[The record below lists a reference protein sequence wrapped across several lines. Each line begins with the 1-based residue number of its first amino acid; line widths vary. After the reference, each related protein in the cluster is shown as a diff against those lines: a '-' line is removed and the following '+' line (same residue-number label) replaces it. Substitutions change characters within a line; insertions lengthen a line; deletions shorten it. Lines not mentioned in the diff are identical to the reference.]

1 MVADTVCAN
10 LRYTWNTPYA
20 PFYPIK
26 LAVTCSPKVHYR
38 KMMKIISEDREGDM
52 IDLRQV
58 MLALRRNV
66 RMIVTIAVSITLITL
81 VVTLQLTPLY
91 TATAKVLID
100 TRQSNVVDVEAVLSG
115 LSADTS
121 TVDSQV
127 EIIRSQ
133 ALAFRVIDTLDLM
146 SDPEFN
152 SVLREE
158 SWVSTLNPLTY
169 VRGLFPGAARD
180 EEEQKQGERIG
191 TVTIFTS
198 RLSVRRTARTQVI
211 SVEFT
216 SEVPRKAER
225 IANAIADAYLVDQL
239 EAKYEAARRATEW
252 LDGRLQDLRDQ
263 VKATEETAEL
273 FRAAHGLI
281 DADGSTLT
289 EQQLKEINSQLLLAR
304 AELDGNRARLSRVR
318 ELVNRGS
325 GFDSIAEVLSS
336 DVIRDLRREQSE
348 LIRKEAQLRARYG
361 ERHPSIIEIKDE
373 RRDLDRQ
380 IQSEVSRI
388 VVGLE
393 NQVAVASTRVRS
405 LERSLAA
412 TTATAGERE
421 HDRVR
426 LRELQREANSNRTL
440 YESFLGRFKE
450 TRQQED
456 LQEADARIISRA
468 TLPVEKSSPRTTL
481 NIALALVASIM
492 LGISAAFVREHLD
505 DLFRTP
511 RELEEVLGLPVLATV
526 PLLKEKD
533 LAGAQAGKSPH
544 RFVKAKPLSAYSES
558 FRELQAA
565 LALSDVDNPPKSV
578 LITSALPNE
587 GKTTTTVSFATS
599 LARAG
604 LNVVL
609 VDADLRRPSV
619 QKIIGDE
626 RSEFDMIDLL
636 THSCTLDDALQ
647 TSSDGGFEYL
657 ATTRQPANPADLLA
671 SDAMKDLLS
680 KLRQRFDMVIV
691 DSPPI
696 LPVSD
701 SKSLSSQLDKVIFV
715 VKWQDTPESAAEQ
728 SVAKLKD
735 FGADLAGTIF
745 TQVDMEKQTRY
756 GYGDATYYYG
766 RYSDYYLS

>member
-1 MVADTVCAN
+1 MSQEPN
-10 LRYTWNTPYA
+10 
-20 PFYPIK
+20 
-26 LAVTCSPKVHYR
+26 
-38 KMMKIISEDREGDM
+38 GDL

-58 MLALRRNV
+58 MLTLRRNI
-66 RMIVTIAVSITLITL
+66 RLITAIVVSFTVITL
-81 VVTLQLTPLY
+81 VITLQLIPLY

-100 TRQSNVVDVEAVLSG
+100 TRQSNVVDVEAVLAG
-115 LSADTS
+115 LSADSS

-152 SVLREE
+152 EALREK
-158 SWVSTLNPLTY
+158 SWVSSLNPIALL
-169 VRGLFPGAARD
+169 RRMFPGAAPN
-180 EEEQKQGERIG
+180 EEEVRQAERIS
-191 TVTIFTS
+191 TVTNFLS

-211 SVEFT
+211 SIDFT
-216 SEVPRKAER
+216 SETPRKAER
-225 IANAIADAYLVDQL
+225 IANAVADAYLVDQL

-252 LDGRLQDLRDQ
+252 LDERLEDLREQ
-263 VKATEETAEL
+263 VKTTEQTAEL

-289 EQQLKEINSQLLLAR
+289 EQQLREINSQLLLAR
-304 AELDGNRARLSRVR
+304 AELDGSQARLTRVR
-318 ELVNRGS
+318 ELVARGRS
-325 GFDSIAEVLSS
+325 FDSIAEVLSS
-336 DVIRDLRREQSE
+336 EVIRDLRREQSE

-388 VVGLE
+388 VVSLE
-393 NQVAVASTRVRS
+393 NEVAVARTRVQS
-405 LERSLAA
+405 LERSLAE

-421 HDRVR
+421 QDRVR
-426 LRELQREANSNRTL
+426 LRELQREATSNRTL
-440 YESFLGRFKE
+440 YESFLARFKE

-468 TLPVEKSSPRTTL
+468 TLPVDQSSPQTAL
-481 NIALALVASIM
+481 NVALALVGSTL
-492 LGISAAFVREHLD
+492 LGIGAAFVREYLD
-505 DLFRTP
+505 DRFRTP
-511 RELEEVLGLPVLATV
+511 RELEEQLELPVLATV

-533 LAGAQAGKSPH
+533 LSGAQAGKSPH

-565 LALSDVDNPPKSV
+565 LALSDVDNPPKSI

-587 GKTTTTVSFATS
+587 GKTTTAVSFATS
-599 LARAG
+599 LVRAG
-604 LNVVL
+604 LSVVL

-619 QKIIGDE
+619 QKIIGAE
-626 RSEFDMIDLL
+626 RAEFDMIDLL
-636 THSCTLDDALQ
+636 THSCSLDDALH
-647 TSSDGGFEYL
+647 TSPEGGFHYL

-671 SDAMKDLLS
+671 SDAMKDLLGQ
-680 KLRQRFDMVIV
+680 LREKFDMVIV
-691 DSPPI
+691 DSPPV

-715 VKWQDTPESAAEQ
+715 VKWQDTPRAAAEQ
-728 SVAKLKD
+728 SVAKLRD
-735 FGADLAGTIF
+735 FGADIAGTVFEQI
-745 TQVDMEKQTRY
+745 DMEKQTRY
-756 GYGDATYYYG
+756 GYGDSTYYYG

>member
-1 MVADTVCAN
+1 
-10 LRYTWNTPYA
+10 
-20 PFYPIK
+20 
-26 LAVTCSPKVHYR
+26 
-38 KMMKIISEDREGDM
+38 MKFMNSEQEVDL

-58 MLALRRNV
+58 LLNLRRNI
-66 RMIVTIAVSITLITL
+66 RLISAIIISITLVTL

-91 TATAKVLID
+91 TATAKILID

-115 LSADTS
+115 LSSDSS

-127 EIIRSQ
+127 EILRSQ

-146 SDPEFN
+146 SDEEFN
-152 SVLREE
+152 AALHQQSWYSAYNPIVL
-158 SWVSTLNPLTY
+158 
-169 VRGLFPGAARD
+169 VRGLLPSIERGAE
-180 EEEQKQGERIG
+180 EEEQARRIA
-191 TVTIFTS
+191 TVEAFAQRLTVS
-198 RLSVRRTARTQVI
+198 RTGRTQVI
-211 SVEFT
+211 SINFT

-239 EAKYEAARRATEW
+239 EAKYEAAQRATAW
-252 LDGRLQDLRDQ
+252 LDSRLRDLREQ
-263 VKATEETAEL
+263 VQQTEETAEL
-273 FRAAHGLI
+273 YRAAHGLI

-304 AELDGNRARLSRVR
+304 AELDGSRAKLQRVR
-318 ELVNRGS
+318 VLVDRGS
-325 GFDSIAEVLSS
+325 GFDSIAEVLAS

-361 ERHPSIIEIKDE
+361 ERHPSIVEIKDE

-388 VVGLE
+388 VIGLE
-393 NQVAVASTRVRS
+393 NEVAVAATRVTS
-405 LERSLAA
+405 LERSLET

-421 HDRVR
+421 QDRVR
-426 LRELQREANSNRTL
+426 LRELQREASSNRTL
-440 YESFLGRFKE
+440 YESFLARFKE

-468 TLPVEKSSPRTTL
+468 TLPVDKSSPRTTL
-481 NIALALVASIM
+481 NLALALFGSAL
-492 LGISAAFVREHLD
+492 LGVGAAFVKEYLD
-505 DLFRTP
+505 DRFRTP
-511 RELEEVLGLPVLATV
+511 RELEEHLDLPVLATV

-533 LAGAQAGKSPH
+533 LTGAQAGKRPH

-587 GKTTTTVSFATS
+587 GKTTTAVSFATS
-599 LARAG
+599 LVRAG

-626 RSEFDMIDLL
+626 RSEFDMIDFL
-636 THSCTLDDALQ
+636 THSCSLDDALQ
-647 TSSDGGFEYL
+647 TNTDGGFEYL

-671 SDAMKDLLS
+671 SDAMKDLLV

-701 SKSLSSQLDKVIFV
+701 SKALSSQLDKVVFV
-715 VKWQDTPESAAEQ
+715 VKWQDTPKTAAEQ
-728 SVAKLKD
+728 SVSKLKD
-735 FGADLAGTIF
+735 FGADLAGVVF
-745 TQVDMEKQTRY
+745 EQVDMEKQTRY

>member
-1 MVADTVCAN
+1 MSQDHEVD
-10 LRYTWNTPYA
+10 L
-20 PFYPIK
+20 
-26 LAVTCSPKVHYR
+26 
-38 KMMKIISEDREGDM
+38 

-58 MLALRRNV
+58 MLTLRRNV
-66 RMIVTIAVSITLITL
+66 RLIATIAISITLITL

-91 TATAKVLID
+91 TTTAKVLID

-115 LSADTS
+115 LSADSS

-133 ALAFRVIDTLDLM
+133 ALAFRIIDTLDLM

-152 SVLREE
+152 DTLREE
-158 SWVSTLNPLTY
+158 SWIVTLNPLSF
-169 VRGLFPGAARD
+169 VRNLFPGAAERD
-180 EEEQKQGERIG
+180 EEEQEQAERIG
-191 TVTIFTS
+191 TVTTFVS

-211 SVEFT
+211 SVNFT

-225 IANAIADAYLVDQL
+225 IANAIVDAYLVDQL

-263 VKATEETAEL
+263 VKTTEETAEL

-304 AELDGNRARLSRVR
+304 AELDGDRARLSRVR

-393 NQVAVASTRVRS
+393 NQVAVANTRVRS

-468 TLPVEKSSPRTTL
+468 TLPVQKSSPRTAL
-481 NIALALVASIM
+481 NIALALVASTM
-492 LGISAAFVREHLD
+492 LGVGAAFVREYLD
-505 DLFRTP
+505 DRFRTP
-511 RELEEVLGLPVLATV
+511 RELEEYLGLPVLATV

-533 LAGAQAGKSPH
+533 LAGAEAGQSPH

-565 LALSDVDNPPKSV
+565 LALSDVDNPPKSILV
-578 LITSALPNE
+578 TSALPNE
-587 GKTTTTVSFATS
+587 GKTTTAISFATS
-599 LARAG
+599 LVRAG
-604 LNVVL
+604 LSVVL

-619 QKIIGDE
+619 QKVIGAE
-626 RSEFDMIDLL
+626 RSEFDMIDFL

-647 TSSDGGFEYL
+647 TSAEGGFEYL

-671 SDAMKDLLS
+671 SDAMKDLLA

-715 VKWQDTPESAAEQ
+715 VKWQDTPKTAAEQ
-728 SVAKLKD
+728 SIAKLRD
-735 FGADLAGTIF
+735 FGADLAGAVF
-745 TQVDMEKQTRY
+745 EQVDMEKQTRY

-766 RYSDYYLS
+766 RYSDYYLN

>member
-1 MVADTVCAN
+1 
-10 LRYTWNTPYA
+10 
-20 PFYPIK
+20 
-26 LAVTCSPKVHYR
+26 
-38 KMMKIISEDREGDM
+38 MMKIISEDREGDM

>member
-1 MVADTVCAN
+1 MKFMNSEQEAD
-10 LRYTWNTPYA
+10 L
-20 PFYPIK
+20 
-26 LAVTCSPKVHYR
+26 
-38 KMMKIISEDREGDM
+38 
-52 IDLRQV
+52 IDLHQV
-58 MLALRRNV
+58 LLNLRRNI
-66 RMIVTIAVSITLITL
+66 RLISAIIISITLVTL

-91 TATAKVLID
+91 TATAKILID

-115 LSADTS
+115 LSSDSS

-127 EIIRSQ
+127 EILRSQ
-133 ALAFRVIDTLDLM
+133 AMAFRVIDTLDLM
-146 SDPEFN
+146 SDEEFN
-152 SVLREE
+152 AALRQQSWYSAYNPIVL
-158 SWVSTLNPLTY
+158 
-169 VRGLFPGAARD
+169 VRGFLPRTERD
-180 EEEQKQGERIG
+180 AEEEEQARRIE
-191 TVTIFTS
+191 TVEAFAQRLTVS
-198 RLSVRRTARTQVI
+198 RTGRTQVI
-211 SVEFT
+211 SINFT
-216 SEVPRKAER
+216 SEVPRKAET
-225 IANAIADAYLVDQL
+225 ITNAIADAYLVDQL
-239 EAKYEAARRATEW
+239 EAKYEAAQRATAW
-252 LDGRLQDLRDQ
+252 LDSRLRDLREQ
-263 VKATEETAEL
+263 VQQTEETAEL
-273 FRAAHGLI
+273 YRAAHGLI

-304 AELDGNRARLSRVR
+304 AELDGSRAKLQRVR
-318 ELVNRGS
+318 VLVNRGS
-325 GFDSIAEVLSS
+325 GFGSIAEVLAS

-388 VVGLE
+388 VIGLE
-393 NQVAVASTRVRS
+393 NEVAVAATRVTS
-405 LERSLAA
+405 LERSLET

-421 HDRVR
+421 QDRVR
-426 LRELQREANSNRTL
+426 LRELQREASSNRTL
-440 YESFLGRFKE
+440 YESFLARFKE

-468 TLPVEKSSPRTTL
+468 TLPVDKSSPRTTL
-481 NIALALVASIM
+481 NLALALFGSAL
-492 LGISAAFVREHLD
+492 LGVGAAFVKEYLD
-505 DLFRTP
+505 DRFRTP
-511 RELEEVLGLPVLATV
+511 RELEEHLDLPVLAIV

-533 LAGAQAGKSPH
+533 LTGAQAGKRPH

-578 LITSALPNE
+578 LITSSLPNE
-587 GKTTTTVSFATS
+587 GKTTTAVSFATS
-599 LARAG
+599 LVRAG

-626 RSEFDMIDLL
+626 RSEFDMIDFL
-636 THSCTLDDALQ
+636 THSCSLDDALQ
-647 TSSDGGFEYL
+647 TNTDGGFEYL

-671 SDAMKDLLS
+671 SDAMKDLLV

-701 SKSLSSQLDKVIFV
+701 SKALSSQLDKVVFI
-715 VKWQDTPESAAEQ
+715 VKWQDTPKTAAEQ
-728 SVAKLKD
+728 SVSKLKD
-735 FGADLAGTIF
+735 FGADLAGVVF
-745 TQVDMEKQTRY
+745 EQVDMEKQTRY

>member
-1 MVADTVCAN
+1 M
-10 LRYTWNTPYA
+10 
-20 PFYPIK
+20 
-26 LAVTCSPKVHYR
+26 
-38 KMMKIISEDREGDM
+38 SEDHEVDL

-58 MLALRRNV
+58 MLTLRRNV
-66 RMIVTIAVSITLITL
+66 RLISAVMVSITLITL
-81 VVTLQLTPLY
+81 VITLQLTPLY

-100 TRQSNVVDVEAVLSG
+100 SRQSNVVDVEAVLSG
-115 LSADTS
+115 LSADSS

-152 SVLREE
+152 DTLREK
-158 SWVSTLNPLTY
+158 SWLSALNPLSF
-169 VRGLFPGAARD
+169 VRSLFPGVERD
-180 EEEQKQGERIG
+180 EEEQAQAERIG
-191 TVTIFTS
+191 TVKSFAS

-211 SVEFT
+211 SIDFT

-225 IANAIADAYLVDQL
+225 IANAVADAYLVDQL

-252 LDGRLQDLRDQ
+252 LDGRLQDLREQ
-263 VKATEETAEL
+263 VKTTEETAEL

-318 ELVNRGS
+318 ELVSRGT

-393 NQVAVASTRVRS
+393 NQVAVASTRVKS

-468 TLPVEKSSPRTTL
+468 TLPVFKSSPRTTL
-481 NIALALVASIM
+481 NIALALVASTL
-492 LGISAAFVREHLD
+492 LGVGAAFVREYLD
-505 DLFRTP
+505 DRFRTP
-511 RELEEVLGLPVLATV
+511 RELEEHLDLPVLATV
-526 PLLKEKD
+526 PLLKDKD
-533 LAGAQAGKSPH
+533 LSGAQAGKSPH

-565 LALSDVDNPPKSV
+565 LALSDVDNPPKSI

-587 GKTTTTVSFATS
+587 GKTTTAVSFATS
-599 LARAG
+599 LVRAG

-619 QKIIGDE
+619 QKIIGAE
-626 RSEFDMIDLL
+626 RAEFDMIDFL

-647 TSSDGGFEYL
+647 TSEDGGFEYL

-671 SDAMKDLLS
+671 SDAMKDLLV

-691 DSPPI
+691 DSPPV

-701 SKSLSSQLDKVIFV
+701 SKALSSQLDKVIFV
-715 VKWQDTPESAAEQ
+715 VKWQDTPKTAAEQ
-728 SVAKLKD
+728 SVAKLRD
-735 FGADLAGTIF
+735 FGADLAGVIF
-745 TQVDMEKQTRY
+745 EQVDMEKQTRY

>member
-1 MVADTVCAN
+1 MSNDHEVD
-10 LRYTWNTPYA
+10 L
-20 PFYPIK
+20 
-26 LAVTCSPKVHYR
+26 
-38 KMMKIISEDREGDM
+38 

-58 MLALRRNV
+58 MLTLRRNM
-66 RMIVTIAVSITLITL
+66 RLISAIVASITLIAL
-81 VVTLQLTPLY
+81 VITLQLTPLY

-115 LSADTS
+115 LSADSS

-133 ALAFRVIDTLDLM
+133 ALAFRVIETLDLL

-152 SVLREE
+152 GTLREK
-158 SWVSTLNPLTY
+158 SWLASFNPLSLLQQLLPNTE
-169 VRGLFPGAARD
+169 RN
-180 EEEQKQGERIG
+180 EEEQRQAERIA
-191 TVTIFTS
+191 TVKAFLG
-198 RLSVRRTARTQVI
+198 RLSVRRTGRTQVI
-211 SVEFT
+211 SIDFT
-216 SEVPRKAER
+216 SDSPRKAES
-225 IANAIADAYLVDQL
+225 IANSIADAYLLDQL

-252 LDGRLQDLRDQ
+252 LDSRLEDLREQ
-263 VKATEETAEL
+263 VKSTEETAEL

-304 AELDGNRARLSRVR
+304 AELDGDRARLSRVR

-336 DVIRDLRREQSE
+336 EVIRDLRREQSE

-393 NQVAVASTRVRS
+393 NQVAVANTRVKS

-421 HDRVR
+421 QDRVR

-440 YESFLGRFKE
+440 YESFLARFKE

-468 TLPVEKSSPRTTL
+468 TLPVDKSSPRTTL
-481 NIALALVASIM
+481 NVVLALVASTM
-492 LGISAAFVREHLD
+492 LGVGAAFVREYLD
-505 DLFRTP
+505 DRFRTP
-511 RELEEVLGLPVLATV
+511 RELEEHLGLPVLATV
-526 PLLKEKD
+526 PLLKDKD
-533 LAGAQAGKSPH
+533 LSGTEVGKSPH

-565 LALSDVDNPPKSV
+565 LALSDVDNPPKSI
-578 LITSALPNE
+578 LITSSLPNE
-587 GKTTTTVSFATS
+587 GKTTTAISFATS
-599 LARAG
+599 LVRAG
-604 LNVVL
+604 LSVVV

-619 QKIIGDE
+619 QKIIGVE
-626 RSEFDMIDLL
+626 RSEFDMIDFL
-636 THSCTLDDALQ
+636 THSCPLDDALH
-647 TSSDGGFEYL
+647 TSDEGGFQYL

-671 SDAMKDLLS
+671 SDAMKELLS

-691 DSPPI
+691 DSPPV

-701 SKSLSSQLDKVIFV
+701 SKSLSSQMDKVIFV
-715 VKWQDTPESAAEQ
+715 VKWQDTPKTAAEQ
-728 SVAKLKD
+728 SVTKLRD
-735 FGADLAGTIF
+735 FGGDIAGVVF
-745 TQVDMEKQTRY
+745 EQVDMEKQTRY
-756 GYGDATYYYG
+756 GYGDSTYYYG